1 MGPSTGMPC
10 RELVELVTD
19 YLEDRL
25 SPIDRARFEAHLTEC
40 EACRTYLEQF
50 RQTIRVL
57 GRLPEE
63 SQRLIEVDWVFI
75 WSTLR
80 PTIWDMAA
88 PKERTRTTTAVT
100 RDTNMTAP
108 KQTGCG
114 SLCIGSLNRSQY
126 ARSAGVHKA

>member
-1 MGPSTGMPC
+1 MIVTDLPEMPC

-50 RQTIRVL
+50 RETIRVL

-63 SQRLIEVDWVFI
+63 SLSPEAREALLTAFRGWSRL
-75 WSTLR
+75 
-80 PTIWDMAA
+80 
-88 PKERTRTTTAVT
+88 
-100 RDTNMTAP
+100 
-108 KQTGCG
+108 
-114 SLCIGSLNRSQY
+114 
-126 ARSAGVHKA
+126 